1 MSGMRHPVHV
11 LQSILLLLPRPSEL
25 QIDSVTS
32 RKDLV
37 KIPGTSIVRPRNTKF
52 SAAENQL
59 IFVTRNES
67 EKPLG
72 TFRPRI
78 QEHALMTTDCL

>member
-32 RKDLV
+32 HKDLV

-52 SAAENQL
+52 SAAEHQL
-59 IFVTRNES
+59 IFVTRNKS

-72 TFRPRI
+72 TFRLVDSGT
-78 QEHALMTTDCL
+78 HALNEA